1 VQRNWALLAL
11 GRREELRQKVDVAL
25 KTARFRDLLVQD
37 AILKFQEK
45 NYTGAQSSLDEALNQ
60 DPENLPAL
68 QLLVRMYTAQRK
80 VPAAIQKIQEVVAKR
95 PKSVLLLG
103 ILGNLLA
110 VDGKSAEARSAYM
123 QANAADPSST
133 NPILALANL
142 DFSEGKFDSAR
153 RGLTKLQT
161 MDPKN
166 PQVWIRRGG
175 LEANQKKYPEAIEC
189 YRKVLDLEPRNAIAM
204 NNLAYL
210 LATQV
215 NQADEALKYA
225 QQAKE
230 IAPDLPDIDDTLGW
244 VLYNKGIYPSALGYL
259 EGAAKRHND
268 PAIRYHLAM
277 TYAKVGDKRGP
288 QMLREALRA
297 APDLPEAEM
306 AQRVLAEMS
315 RSGR

>member
-1 VQRNWALLAL
+1 M
-11 GRREELRQKVDVAL
+11 AL
-25 KTARFRDLLVQD
+25 KATRVPDLLVQD
-37 AILKFQEK
+37 AILKLQEK

-60 DPENLPAL
+60 DPENLSAL
-68 QLLVRMYTAQRK
+68 QVLVRMYAGQRK
-80 VPAAIQKIQEVVAKR
+80 VPEAIKKIRALVAKR
-95 PKSVLLLG
+95 PQSATLLA

-110 VDGKSAEARSAYM
+110 ADGKPAEARSAYV
-123 QANAADPSST
+123 QANSADPNST
-133 NPILALANL
+133 NAMLALANL

-153 RGLTKLQT
+153 QGLTKLQT

-175 LEANQKKYPEAIEC
+175 LEANQKHYPEAIDC
-189 YRKVLDLEPRNAIAM
+189 FRKVLELEPRNAIAM

-210 LATQV
+210 LATRG
-215 NQADEALKYA
+215 NQTDEALKYA

-244 VLYNKGIYPSALGYL
+244 VLYNKGIYQPALRYL
-259 EGAAKRHND
+259 EGAAKRHDD

-288 QMLREALRA
+288 QMLREALGA

-306 AQRVLAEMS
+306 ARRVLAEMS